1 MYTCAEC
8 SDLLEV
14 RYDYEKIATV
24 IDTKLWRSRNFSVWR
39 YRELL
44 PISPETRIVSL
55 GEGGTGLHRSEHLAE
70 DLKVNT
76 LSVKFEG
83 ENPTGSFK
91 DRGMTV
97 SISKAVEVHAKM
109 VACAS
114 TGNTSA
120 SLAAYAARAGLRCIV
135 LVPADKIAQGKLA
148 QAIAHGAMIL
158 EIEGNF
164 DDALRAV
171 IELTERNRSIALLN
185 SVNPFRI
192 EGQKTLAFEVCDQM
206 NFKPPDVL
214 IVPVGNAGNISS
226 IWKGFDE
233 LRRLGVIDKTPR
245 LVGIQAEGASPIASA
260 YKLKS
265 ATIQPVKNPE
275 TIATAIRIGAPASW
289 KKALRAIAESGG
301 AMETASDAE
310 ILQAQKE
317 LARREGIFVEPA
329 GASSIAGLRKL
340 LEQGSIEKDEEV
352 VCVATG
358 HGLKDPEIVTKIGE
372 KPTRTKS
379 DRESIERVLGLR

>member
-1 MYTCAEC
+1 MYTCAKC
-8 SDLLEV
+8 NDLLEI

-24 IDTKLWRSRNFSVWR
+24 IDTKIWKSRNFSAWR

-44 PISPETRIVSL
+44 PISPETRIISL

-97 SISKAVEVHAKM
+97 SISKAIEVHAKM

-164 DDALRAV
+164 DDALKAV

-192 EGQKTLAFEVCDQM
+192 EGQKTLAFEICDQM
-206 NFKPPDVL
+206 NFKSPDVI

-226 IWKGFDE
+226 IWKGLDE
-233 LRRLGVIDKTPR
+233 LHRLGVIDKTPR

-260 YKLKS
+260 YKLKT

-340 LEQGSIEKDEEV
+340 LDQGSIEKDEEV

-379 DRESIERVLGLR
+379 DRESIERVLGLA